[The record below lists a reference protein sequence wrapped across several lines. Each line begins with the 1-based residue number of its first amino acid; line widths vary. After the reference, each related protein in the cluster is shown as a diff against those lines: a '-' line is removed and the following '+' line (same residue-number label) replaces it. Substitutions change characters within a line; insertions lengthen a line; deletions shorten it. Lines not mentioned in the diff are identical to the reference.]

1 MNSIPD
7 LKTSLLDLL
16 YEIKDT
22 DIKLIIGGGFGIYLK
37 TNYVQQERIPTLLKE
52 WPEPRST
59 NDIDLFLR
67 PELLVETSKLK
78 PLSEAISRLG
88 YEIVTGAEKYQFVKS
103 GPGKT
108 DTGSIKI
115 DILTGPQSS
124 FEGTRVRVD
133 QRRARPRP
141 SVGVHAHPVDEA
153 TTLEAGLLS
162 VQLEGSLSSGD
173 SFQSDIRRAASPIIT
188 NLPTTAS

>member
-1 MNSIPD
+1 MITIPD

-16 YEIKDT
+16 HEIKET
-22 DIKLIIGGGFGIYLK
+22 DISIVVGGGFGIYLK
-37 TNYVQQERIPTLLKE
+37 TNYIQQKRVPTLLKE

-67 PELLVETSKLK
+67 PELLIEASKLE

-88 YEIVTGAEKYQFVKS
+88 YKVVPGAEKYQFVKP

-108 DTGSIKI
+108 DTGGIKI

-124 FEGTRVRVD
+124 FKGSRVRVD
-133 QRRARPRP
+133 NRRVRPRP
-141 SVGVHAHPVDEA
+141 SVGIHAHPVDEA
-153 TTLEAGLLS
+153 ATLE
-162 VQLEGSLSSGD
+162 EGKFLGGIIAIYPKCSCWQIPG
-173 SFQSDIRRAASPIIT
+173 FQEIH
-188 NLPTTAS
+188 